1 MNTSIRLTQACSIDG
16 SLTPTQGER
25 ERERERESWIE
36 ILAAIANEGD
46 QVLLDYK

>member
-25 ERERERESWIE
+25 ERERESWIE

>member
-1 MNTSIRLTQACSIDG
+1 MVV
-16 SLTPTQGER
+16 SLPHKER